1 MNTKLNKPSYIAD
14 YWHRKQEG
22 IICTLCPHTCFLKN
36 GETGICRTRKNID
49 NKLFSIVYG
58 YPCSL
63 QIDPVEK
70 KPLYHFYPG
79 SKTLSL
85 STIGCNLRCL
95 NCQNH
100 HISQADFRSSDHH
113 YASPEHLTERALLS
127 NCQSLSYTYT
137 DPIVYYEYTRDM
149 AILSHEKGL
158 KNIIVSA
165 GYINKKPLRDWC
177 RYIDAANIDLKNFDD
192 LIYQRLN
199 GIRLKPV
206 LQSLEILNEEG
217 VWLEITN
224 LIIPGFTD
232 DLKMIKKMCLWLAR
246 NGFTD
251 TPIHFS
257 RFFPTYQL
265 NQLSPTPINTMLTAC
280 QIALNSGLKYV
291 YMGNVSNHK
300 AESTYCPNCGTL
312 LIERKGYLTL
322 IKGLKESHCIFCDT
336 KIPGLF

>member
-1 MNTKLNKPSYIAD
+1 MNSKHRKPLFIAD
-14 YWHRKQEG
+14 FWHKKQEG
-22 IICTLCPHTCFLKN
+22 IICTLCPHTCFLKDE
-36 GETGICRTRKNID
+36 ETGLCRTRKNMD
-49 NKLFSIVYG
+49 NRLFSLVYG
-58 YPCSL
+58 YPCAI

-85 STIGCNLRCL
+85 STTGCNLRCL

-100 HISQADFRSSDHH
+100 HISQADFRSSDHN
-113 YASPEHLTERALLS
+113 YTSPQHITKRALLL
-127 NCQSLSYTYT
+127 NCQSISYTYT
-137 DPIVYYEYTRDM
+137 DPIVYYEYARDI
-149 AILSHEKGL
+149 AIQAHENGL

-177 RYIDAANIDLKNFDD
+177 RHLDAANIDLKSFDD

-206 LQSLEILNEEG
+206 LQSLEILKEEG
-217 VWLEITN
+217 IWLEITN

-232 DLKMIKKMCLWLAR
+232 DLKMIKKMCSWLAG
-246 NGFTD
+246 NGFSD

-265 NQLSPTPINTMLTAC
+265 NHLSPTPINTLLTAYE
-280 QIALNSGLKYV
+280 IALHAGLKYV
-291 YMGNVSNHK
+291 YLGNISHHK
-300 AESTYCPNCGTL
+300 AESTYCPNCGAL
-312 LIERKGYLTL
+312 LIERKGYSTTL
-322 IKGLKESHCIFCDT
+322 KGLNKSYCASCETTIS
-336 KIPGLF
+336 GLF